1 MVSPRPPANP
11 ATQLLRQRIRALFRQ
26 VPKGLAGDEEAIHQM
41 RVTGRRL
48 RVALPLLA
56 FRPTGRRV
64 RRALLVLRQLTRVA
78 GQSRDLDVVAG
89 LFAECLAKAK
99 DASPEARLLNRRLRQ
114 TRARSRHRMA
124 ESLMDLEI
132 ARLRRDLRRIVAWG
146 GDALFVVQSRLRRS
160 RDAWGT
166 ELLAGFA
173 GIADRYDP
181 EHLHALR
188 RKARR
193 LRYAA
198 EVSGALRGQESEAP
212 ALLRDLQEGLGAI
225 HDAHVL
231 SVWLAG
237 QAGRAELRGQAALAQ
252 EARQLERHFVAESH
266 RHHRTLL
273 ATGPGAIVERA
284 LVAMG
289 RARSAP

>member
-11 ATQLLRQRIRALFRQ
+11 ATHLLRQRIRALFRQ

-56 FRPTGRRV
+56 FRPAGRRV

-89 LFAECLAKAK
+89 LFNEYLASVK
-99 DASPEARLLNRRLRQ
+99 DTSPEARLLNRRLRQ
-114 TRARSRHRMA
+114 ARSRSRHRMA

-132 ARLRRDLRRIVAWG
+132 ARLRRDLRRIVARG
-146 GDALFVVQSRLRRS
+146 GDALLSVHSRVRRS
-160 RDAWGT
+160 RDAWGD
-166 ELLAGFA
+166 ELLAGFT
-173 GIADRYDP
+173 GIADRYEP

-188 RKARR
+188 RKARK

-198 EVSGALRGQESEAP
+198 EVAGALRGQESEAP

-237 QAGRAELRGQAALAQ
+237 QAGRAELRGQAALAR
-252 EARQLERHFVAESH
+252 EARQLESHFVAESH
-266 RHHRTLL
+266 RHHQALL
-273 ATGPGAIVERA
+273 VAGPRATVGRVLE
-284 LVAMG
+284 AMG
-289 RARSAP
+289 RARSAA